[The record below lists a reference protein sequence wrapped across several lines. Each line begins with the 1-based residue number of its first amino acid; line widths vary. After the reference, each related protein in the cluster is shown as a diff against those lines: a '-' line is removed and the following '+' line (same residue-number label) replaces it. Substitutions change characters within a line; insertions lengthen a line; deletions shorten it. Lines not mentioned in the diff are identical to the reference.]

1 MSEQKTFDYIVVGGG
16 SAGCVVAARLAEY
29 RLGTV
34 LLLETGEPVENNPET
49 MTADGFKY
57 AFANDSV
64 MKDRM
69 SVAQASCS
77 HRTLYAG
84 SGTGMGGSGSVNGM
98 VYTRGDKLD
107 FEQWPEGWHWDDVA
121 PVFTELEQRLRVRS
135 RGATRFTETC
145 IRAAEQIGF
154 RQKDGLNDGD
164 LCGYIGYND
173 MNYEGDQRRSSYMSF
188 IHGNKPELLTVRTQT
203 IVHKIVF
210 DSNDHSSSSSNSNN
224 NAIGVEIE
232 QNGIRETVAVRGE
245 VILCAG
251 ALETPKLLMLSGIGP
266 KEQLDSFGIDI
277 VKDEKAI
284 GQNLHDHPNV
294 CMFYKGVKKIDFG
307 HPQIYGFGRSNQ
319 QTDLPKAQ
327 ADTCYTFMAA
337 PITLKQSMYRM
348 LPALV
353 LPGKLFYNK
362 LLRRLFR
369 KIVDVVFFFPSVER
383 FVDHVY
389 GVVVIL
395 GKPES
400 KGQLRLAST
409 DVRDQAF
416 IDPAYYSNPI
426 DMETMLKGVKVAKQM
441 ATQKG
446 FKEWGNTPL
455 VAANKSDNDVVI
467 KKWIKGAT
475 MTTFHYCGT
484 CTMGEG
490 DDAPVGLDLKLKGI
504 NNVRVADASVI
515 PEVPVSAIN
524 APSMMIGFRAAEFI
538 AAELSSENNQRV
550 VNQ

>member
-1 MSEQKTFDYIVVGGG
+1 MNQQTAFDYIVVGGG
-16 SAGCVVAARLAEY
+16 SSGCVVAARLAELG
-29 RLGTV
+29 LGTV
-34 LLLETGEPVENNPET
+34 LLLESGEPVECNPET

-69 SVAQASCS
+69 SVVQKSCS
-77 HRTLYAG
+77 DRSLYAG

-98 VYTRGDKLD
+98 VYTRGDKHD
-107 FEQWPEGWHWDDVA
+107 FEQWPQGWHWDDVA
-121 PVFTELEQRLRVRS
+121 PAFAELEQRLRVRT
-135 RGATRFTETC
+135 RGATEFTEIC
-145 IRAAEQIGF
+145 IHSAEQLGF
-154 RQKDGLNDGD
+154 RKKNGLNDGD
-164 LCGYIGYND
+164 LCGHIGYND
-173 MNYEGDQRRSSYMSF
+173 MNYENDQRRSSYMSF
-188 IHGNKPELLTVRTQT
+188 IHDNKPELLSVRAHT
-203 IVHKIVF
+203 IVHKLIF
-210 DSNDHSSSSSNSNN
+210 QNK
-224 NAIGVEIE
+224 NAVGVEIE
-232 QNGIRETVAVRGE
+232 QNGIRETVAVNAE

-251 ALETPKLLMLSGIGP
+251 ALETPKLLMLSGVGP
-266 KEQLDSFGIDI
+266 KEQLGGFGIEL
-277 VKDEKAI
+277 VKDEKMI

-294 CMFYKGVKKIDFG
+294 CMFYKGKKKIDFG
-307 HPQIYGFGRSNQ
+307 HPQIYGFGRSNH

-362 LLRRLFR
+362 LLRRVFR
-369 KIVDVVFFFPSVER
+369 KIVDGLFFFSFVER

-400 KGQLRLAST
+400 RGQLRLAST
-409 DVRDQAF
+409 DVRDQAL
-416 IDPAYYSNPI
+416 IDPAYYREPV
-426 DMETMLKGVKVAKQM
+426 DMETMLQGVKVAKKM
-441 ATQKG
+441 ATQQG
-446 FKEWGNTPL
+446 FREWGNTPL
-455 VAANKSDNDVVI
+455 VAANKSDSEDTI
-467 KKWIKGAT
+467 KKWISGAT

-484 CTMGEG
+484 CAMGEG

-538 AAELSSENNQRV
+538 AAELNSENNQRV